1 MPISGE
7 RQAELDHS
15 GSVQKDVG
23 GLRRVG
29 RSVRDDQ
36 LSERSDS
43 GKSKILSLQNLWAF
57 FYSVC

>member
-1 MPISGE
+1 MLISGE

-29 RSVRDDQ
+29 RPVRDDQ

-43 GKSKILSLQNLWAF
+43 GTSKTLSLQNLWAF
-57 FYSVC
+57 FYNVC